1 MKKNIVFVLPNL
13 DSGGVEKVAINYLK
27 QLSEDKYNLVLIV
40 FNKTEDLLELIPTS
54 VSLIDLKTNIF
65 TSKTF

>member
-1 MKKNIVFVLPNL
+1 MVVSK
-13 DSGGVEKVAINYLK
+13 NYLK